1 MTNCAVARRRVC
13 DNLRSMFMRHFQR
26 CLLALFSVFF
36 MTGTLVSCNR
46 IKAKLERLAGVSKPQ
61 KPNAPELQEV
71 PLTPEEEKM
80 NKSLED
86 PSLLAGAVIED
97 VPKAQAF
104 ELNKSS
110 VVSILGYHDF
120 RERGGTPMLIA
131 ADRFRQQMQAIKDSK
146 IPVIPMRDL
155 LAWKKGEKNIPEE
168 AIVIT
173 MDDGWEGVYR
183 FAFPVLKEFGFPF
196 TIYLY
201 KKYVNIGGRSMTWAQ
216 IREMMEFGAEVGSH
230 SVSHEN
236 MTAVK
241 RGRGAAEQQLWIL
254 SELKDSKEFLET
266 NLKVPVTSFAY
277 PYGNHNDIILQTAQ
291 QVGYETAVTVSPQ
304 KVTWE
309 TPMAKLSR
317 YIIHGDNDTNF
328 HMATSFHGRG
338 DVGNANVIAS
348 DAKDAD
354 GNQLVVLKPAPNGV
368 ITERRPT
375 IEANLERL
383 GSLDPASIR
392 MRVSGLGVVP
402 ARFDPATS
410 TVSYQLPYKVRRE
423 DCLVTLSFK
432 RSAGQPEESLS
443 WKFKVN
449 LLASYLPKAAEVPLD
464 PPEAVPAVVSDK
476 KGV

>member
-1 MTNCAVARRRVC
+1 
-13 DNLRSMFMRHFQR
+13 MFMRHFQR
-26 CLLALFSVFF
+26 GLLALLVVVFT
-36 MTGTLVSCNR
+36 TGTLASCNR
-46 IKAKLERLAGVSKPQ
+46 IKAKLERLAGVSKPE
-61 KPNAPELQEV
+61 KPKAPEPQEI
-71 PLTPEEEKM
+71 PLTPEEERL
-80 NKSLED
+80 NKTLED
-86 PSLLAGAVIED
+86 PSLLAGAVVEE

-120 RERGGTPMLIA
+120 RERGGTPMLIS

-146 IPVIPMRDL
+146 IPVIAMRDL

-173 MDDGWEGVYR
+173 MDDGWEGVYQ

-201 KKYVNIGGRSMTWAQ
+201 KKYVNIGGRSLTWGQ
-216 IREMMEFGAEVGSH
+216 IREMMASGAEVGSH

-241 RGRGAAEQQLWIL
+241 RGRNEAEQQLWIL
-254 SELKDSKEFLET
+254 SELKDSKEFLEK
-266 NLKVPVTSFAY
+266 NLGVTVTSFAY
-277 PYGNHNDIILQTAQ
+277 PYGNHNEIVLQTAQ

-328 HMATSFHGRG
+328 RMATSFHGRG

-348 DAKDAD
+348 DAKDAE
-354 GNQLVVLKPAPNGV
+354 GNQLVELKPAPNTT

-375 IEANLERL
+375 IEANLARL
-383 GSLDPASIR
+383 GSLDPSSIR

-402 ARFDPATS
+402 ARFDPVTS
-410 TVSYQLPYKVRRE
+410 TIRYQLPYKIRRD

-432 RSAGQPEESLS
+432 RGAEQPEETMS
-443 WKFKVN
+443 WKFKIDLV
-449 LLASYLPKAAEVPLD
+449 ASYLPKAAEVPLE
-464 PPEAVPAVVSDK
+464 PPEAVPVVVSDRK
-476 KGV
+476 SGV